1 VSNRKDELREK
12 IEFQVAMAMN
22 SQLEI
27 EKSTPVSIRTAE
39 WQDRTHKLR
48 KDITA
53 QILQAIKEAGMVM
66 LAESGDPTYT
76 LTCDNCGQ
84 SYLSQIAFPAHQLC
98 PACKKGTPKQDER
111 LPKEKINDI
120 AEIVAEIW
128 RSGKETSREG
138 WVARLVGIFLAQLA
152 KADPIIRA
160 EERREIFNLLEG
172 YRTGDN
178 EKGMLY
184 TIPFHVWKEFRE
196 ALKQGRR

>member
-53 QILQAIKEAGMVM
+53 QILQAIKEAGIVSP
-66 LAESGDPTYT
+66 E
-76 LTCDNCGQ
+76 
-84 SYLSQIAFPAHQLC
+84 
-98 PACKKGTPKQDER
+98 
-111 LPKEKINDI
+111 
-120 AEIVAEIW
+120 EIEA
-128 RSGKETSREG
+128 
-138 WVARLVGIFLAQLA
+138 
-152 KADPIIRA
+152 IRA

-196 ALKQGRR
+196 ALKQGRRGKLPIIRDEEIVQGRHIDDFKEA